1 MWPNQKVEQKPNWL
15 RSQKY
20 FEFSSPV
27 FQAFCEGCF
36 NLKCKPHTD
45 TDRQN
50 NEF

>member
-20 FEFSSPV
+20 FEFTLPV
-27 FQAFCEGCF
+27 FQAFCEGF
-36 NLKCKPHTD
+36 FYLKCKPHTQ
-45 TDRQN
+45 THMQN